1 MRRRLVLTAAAAVVA
16 VVGSGGA
23 RLEAAETIA
32 LRTTDGTALSAV
44 WHAPAR
50 LAPAVLLVHMLTRSH
65 AEWDLTA
72 QALNASGFGVLALD
86 LRGHGASE
94 GSISGL
100 GSMQQDV
107 QAALDWLKTRPDV
120 LSNRLGITGA
130 SLGAT
135 LAVLVAAADPAVR
148 SIALLSPAAEYRGLR
163 CEAAMRRFAER
174 SGAVMLVASTGDP
187 YALRSA
193 HHFEAMGTG
202 SRDLRVVDGTNAHG
216 TSLLN
221 VRPDLV
227 TSLVDWFRRSLL

>member
-1 MRRRLVLTAAAAVVA
+1 MTACLVLTVAAAVFA
-16 VVGSGGA
+16 VGGA
-23 RLEAAETIA
+23 RVEAAETIA
-32 LRTTDGTALSAV
+32 LRASDGTALSAV
-44 WHAPAR
+44 WHASAR
-50 LAPAVLLVHMLTRSH
+50 PAPAVLLVHMLTRSH
-65 AEWDLTA
+65 ADWDLTA
-72 QALNASGFGVLALD
+72 QALNVSGFGVLALD

-94 GSISGL
+94 GANGAL

-120 LSNRLGITGA
+120 LASQLGIAGA
-130 SLGAT
+130 SLGAS
-135 LAVLVAAADPAVR
+135 LAVLAAAADPAVR
-148 SIALLSPAAEYRGLR
+148 SLALLSPASEYRGLR

-193 HHFEAMGTG
+193 HHFETMGSG
-202 SRDLRVVDGTNAHG
+202 LRDLRVIDGTNAHG
-216 TSLLN
+216 ATLLN